1 MDILI
6 DIDPEKEPEL
16 YDRVRAASKILTE
29 EIIRPRAV
37 QFVNSIT
44 WSPVDLA
51 SPFGSK
57 RAVRLTLV
65 DCYSGSKEG
74 TFQPVELRSSAHV
87 TSLLRALVHGEIS
100 RQQLSDEQMDRL
112 DASFAAARQG
122 VELDAIE

>member
-37 QFVNSIT
+37 EFVKSIE
-44 WSPVDLA
+44 WSPVELA
-51 SPFGSK
+51 GPLQSK

-74 TFQPVELRSSAHV
+74 AFQPVELRSPAHV
-87 TSLLRALVHGEIS
+87 KSRLRVLWGDFL
-100 RQQLSDEQMDRL
+100 QQLSDEQMDRL
-112 DASFAAARQG
+112 DASFAALGR
-122 VELDAIE
+122 D